1 MSHRYSGDKAV
12 DEGLTEKFNSVSDLS
27 SFLPADGKK
36 WGDTPGF
43 DSEGNLTAGTSFDFE
58 GKQSVKLVVNG
69 NQIFYEIPIKYK
81 NEDGDMTK
89 NTILVRPKA
98 GTEEF
103 QQELLTFVKNKS
115 SVNRFDSPV
124 SAETYEM
131 AQKALYDLT
140 TKSTLTPIKANSFK
154 VSSGEPPI
162 VLETVPS
169 GYAGTNLEIVK
180 VYDTDTRTNVYKVR
194 ASTPT
199 GSKFLFAESG
209 KEFSSSDVNAAK
221 VLISQQLNGK

>member
-1 MSHRYSGDKAV
+1 M
-12 DEGLTEKFNSVSDLS
+12 
-27 SFLPADGKK
+27 PATGKE
-36 WGDTPGF
+36 WADTPGF
-43 DSEGNLTAGTSFDFE
+43 DSEGRLTAGTSFDFE

-89 NTILVRPKA
+89 DKILVRHKA

-103 QQELLTFVKNKS
+103 QQELLNFVKTKS
-115 SVNRFDSPV
+115 AKNRFDSPV

-140 TKSTLTPIKANSFK
+140 TKSTLTPIKANSFY
-154 VSSGEPPI
+154 VEAGEPPI

-169 GYAGTNLEIVK
+169 GYAGANYEIVK
-180 VYDTDTRTNVYKVR
+180 AYNKDTGTNMYKVR
-194 ASTPT
+194 VSTPT

-209 KEFSSSDVNAAK
+209 KEFSSTDVNAAK

>member
-140 TKSTLTPIKANSFK
+140 TKSTLTSIKANSFK